1 MKSKKKQQSIESLVN
16 LLEKET
22 KALESISGDLDK
34 TLQHYKNTI
43 DIAGN
48 LLQQI
53 NQNKKDFDILKK
65 SAQHLL
71 D

>member
-48 LLQQI
+48 LMKQI